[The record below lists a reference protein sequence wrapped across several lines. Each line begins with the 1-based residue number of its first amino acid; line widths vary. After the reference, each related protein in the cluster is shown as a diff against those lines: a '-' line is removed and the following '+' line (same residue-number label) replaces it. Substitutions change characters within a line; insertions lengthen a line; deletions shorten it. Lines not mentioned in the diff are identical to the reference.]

1 MRRILSFAAVLSV
14 VLPAVATA
22 QSAAMTSEPTP
33 AVVAPVA
40 SAPSVASPAAESPR
54 SVTVAGQQA
63 LADARLAAGRG
74 VPGMA
79 PGKSFGQAEALMIV
93 GGAAILGGILVGGN
107 VGYVV
112 SVVGLGVGLYGLYMY
127 LR

>member
-1 MRRILSFAAVLSV
+1 MRRILSLVAVLVVALPAAARAQTATSLVDAPVPAVGTAAVA
-14 VLPAVATA
+14 PP
-22 QSAAMTSEPTP
+22 SE
-33 AVVAPVA
+33 A
-40 SAPSVASPAAESPR
+40 PR
-54 SVTVAGQQA
+54 SLTAAGQQA
-63 LADARLAAGRG
+63 LSEVRLEAAAARG

-93 GGAAILGGILVGGN
+93 GGAAVLGGILVGGN

-112 SVVGLGVGLYGLYMY
+112 SVVGLGVGLYGLWMY